1 MRALLKTNTYR
12 PLLVVSIVLLALVTI
27 VLYHVSSYMYPTIL
41 KRSEAADVDIEQEE
55 PLENKRIL
63 IPVVDTVGY
72 YLPPNDSVSITEK
85 QISES
90 PKHVIETPSLTGK
103 TSTPG
108 PQSVEG
114 SKLLYTYSST
124 TPPPPFPTFHPSK
137 ELFIRA
143 IYFDGR
149 PRNKHKNS
157 SVFLVV
163 VKKDITDNKLILGC
177 QVDKHVA
184 KDFEVRL
191 IGETPLWRAF
201 YPKINHE
208 EAFIECFDLPA
219 RNGSMGYITFK
230 RTKESEVEIA
240 ATERPLYVPG
250 PRIPPSTE
258 QGRKYGFSIAS
269 CAKIFNHPPWMKEW
283 LQYQATLGVQ
293 HVHLDV
299 EDSFVKNGGL
309 DKPYMKEAIEK
320 GFLSVDVWNSYL
332 NGNEIWYHNQGLIYE
347 DCVYRFLGV
356 YDYLVL
362 MDTDDFLTPRVPG
375 ETQLYYYINKY
386 CRGQTTGSCKFKWIE
401 FFPDHFGLNE
411 SIPILDGNVTRRL
424 NNYSH
429 YIQGNPKSMHR
440 INVVVDAATHYA
452 YKMLDGF
459 QIKMV
464 SSDVMYVAHVRKGNK
479 LATGDR
485 LHVGIPHSSA
495 CYEHVVNRLLFLSA
509 LFLCLFVCSF
519 T

>member
-41 KRSEAADVDIEQEE
+41 KRSETADVDIEQEE
-55 PLENKRIL
+55 NNKQKRIL

-72 YLPPNDSVSITEK
+72 YLPPND
-85 QISES
+85 
-90 PKHVIETPSLTGK
+90 
-103 TSTPG
+103 
-108 PQSVEG
+108 
-114 SKLLYTYSST
+114 ST

-163 VKKDITDNKLILGC
+163 VKKVITDNKLILSC
-177 QVDKHVA
+177 QVDKHIA

-191 IGETPLWRAF
+191 IGETPLWRPY
-201 YPKINHE
+201 YPKINHD

-258 QGRKYGFSIAS
+258 QGKKYGFSIAS

-332 NGNEIWYHNQGLIYE
+332 NDNEIWYHNQGLIYE

-356 YDYLVL
+356 YDYLFL

-424 NNYSH
+424 NNYAH
-429 YIQGNPKSMHR
+429 FFQRNPKSMHR

-459 QIKMV
+459 QINMV

-479 LATGDR
+479 LATGNR
-485 LHVGIPHSSA
+485 LHFGIPHSSA
-495 CYEHVVNRLLFLSA
+495 CYEHVVSRLLFY
-509 LFLCLFVCSF
+509 FLCLFICSF
-519 T
+519 TWYQ